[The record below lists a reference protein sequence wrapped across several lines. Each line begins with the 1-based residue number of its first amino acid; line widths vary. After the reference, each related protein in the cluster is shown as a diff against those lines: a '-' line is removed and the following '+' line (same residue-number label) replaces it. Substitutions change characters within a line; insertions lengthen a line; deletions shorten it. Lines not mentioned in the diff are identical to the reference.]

1 MRRGSLNECLAA
13 VFKAPAAEL
22 ENNWL
27 KKVREYRND
36 DDITVASDD
45 APRLVRT
52 AFVPETGVPGN
63 ALQMRL
69 FIKDASGN
77 LLPEGVFVA
86 DERTGQALQAQAA
99 QEKDAGYLSVIIPLK
114 ADCPPGQYNYSVT
127 AVDEAGN
134 VRHWKGSYRV
144 AAP

>member
-1 MRRGSLNECLAA
+1 MKRGSLNECLAT

-22 ENNWL
+22 ENIWL

-36 DDITVASDD
+36 DDIIIASYD
-45 APRLVRT
+45 APQIVRT
-52 AFVPETGVPGN
+52 AFVPDAGLPGN

-77 LLPEGVFVA
+77 LLPDGVFVA
-86 DERTGQALQAQAA
+86 DERTGQVLQAQTAS
-99 QEKDAGYLSVIIPLK
+99 EKDAGYFSVIIPLK
-114 ADCPPGQYNYSVT
+114 ADCPAGQYNYFLT
-127 AVDEAGN
+127 AADEAGN

-144 AAP
+144 TAP